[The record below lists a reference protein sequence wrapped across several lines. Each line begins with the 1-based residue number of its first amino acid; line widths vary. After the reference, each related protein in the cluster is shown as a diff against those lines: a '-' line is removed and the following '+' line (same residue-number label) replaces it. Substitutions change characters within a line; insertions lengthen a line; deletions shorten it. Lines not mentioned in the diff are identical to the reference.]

1 LTPARQKRPRWPV
14 DQNAEVGAHVA
25 PNIIDAFVH
34 DLRGRVS
41 SVTRASHIGKIRRI
55 ATILAPRR
63 DLAWLR
69 DIEADLRYEARGH
82 GPNIIAS
89 FRLIGCWR
97 LPPTTI
103 QMPHNNRKH
112 LIINKQAREL
122 GFRGLECA
130 EQVSSLAGV
139 HSRDAHMPQRLRCCH

>member
-1 LTPARQKRPRWPV
+1 MR
-14 DQNAEVGAHVA
+14 
-25 PNIIDAFVH
+25 
-34 DLRGRVS
+34 
-41 SVTRASHIGKIRRI
+41 
-55 ATILAPRR
+55 
-63 DLAWLR
+63 
-69 DIEADLRYEARGH
+69 RGH

-122 GFRGLECA
+122 GFRVKG
-130 EQVSSLAGV
+130 
-139 HSRDAHMPQRLRCCH
+139 RLQLRPSFFES

>member
-1 LTPARQKRPRWPV
+1 MWRQTSSMPSSMTFVVVLVPSRERATSARFGESPQ
-14 DQNAEVGAHVA
+14 
-25 PNIIDAFVH
+25 
-34 DLRGRVS
+34 S
-41 SVTRASHIGKIRRI
+41 SPQGETLPGY
-55 ATILAPRR
+55 ATSRQISGMR
-63 DLAWLR
+63 
-69 DIEADLRYEARGH
+69 RGH

-139 HSRDAHMPQRLRCCH
+139 HSRDAHMPQRLRCCR